1 MTQQTE
7 IVLVGGGIV
16 SLSTAYHLAKEGVAS
31 LIVEQEAVGFGA
43 SGAAAG
49 LVTPL
54 IESFGP
60 DPMTQLGMISGGM
73 HEDLAKVLP
82 DESGIDYH
90 YSPIPILEPAF
101 SEEEAQALRERLVWL
116 QGLDPDV
123 RWVTPSDIRQMDDRL
138 LPGVLG
144 ALFYPNEHQA
154 EPYRLVLAFT
164 AAIERM
170 GSSVRYATATGLESN
185 GGSVTGVRLAD
196 GSTIGAGRVLL
207 AMGPWTHQAEAWTA
221 HPIPVQPLKGQIL
234 KLEVDGSLPAVSVFY
249 GHNYILPKPAGY
261 MIAGT
266 TEELVGFDTQPTA
279 EAREGIL
286 ELALRFMP
294 SLETAR
300 LTEHTACLRPLSA
313 DNVPIL
319 GQVPGWE
326 GLYVATG
333 HQRQGIILSVVT
345 GRIMADLL
353 LRGRTDV
360 VDLMP
365 FSPDRWGR
373 EAS

>member
-1 MTQQTE
+1 LIQQSE
-7 IVLVGGGIV
+7 IILVGGGVV
-16 SLSTAYHLAKEGVAS
+16 SLSTAYHLAKEGITS

-60 DPMTQLGMISGGM
+60 DPLTRLGMIGGGM
-73 HEDLAKVLP
+73 HKDLAKALP

-90 YSPIPILEPAF
+90 YSPIPVLEPAF

-116 QGLDPDV
+116 QDLDSDV

-144 ALFYPNEHQA
+144 GLFYPNEHQA

-170 GSSVRYATATGLESN
+170 GSSVRYATATGLDSN
-185 GGSVTGVRLAD
+185 AGRVTGVRLAD
-196 GSTIGAGRVLL
+196 GSTIGADRVLL
-207 AMGPWTHQAEAWTA
+207 AMGPWTQQAEAWTA

-234 KLEVDGSLPAVSVFY
+234 KLEVDGSLPGVSVFY

-266 TEELVGFDTQPTA
+266 TEELVGFDTQPTG
-279 EAREGIL
+279 EAREDIL

-313 DNVPIL
+313 DNVPML

-333 HQRQGIILSVVT
+333 HQRQGIILSAVT

-360 VDLMP
+360 ADLTP
-365 FSPDRWGR
+365 FSPDRW
-373 EAS
+373 ET